1 MKVSVAQAFQPVR
14 KTLSEQQIQRMFSV
28 GANLVFALNAAGRT
42 QGSPLHVNNLS
53 SGSKA

>member
-28 GANLVFALNAAGRT
+28 GANLVFALNADRRT
-42 QGSPLHVNNLS
+42 QGSPLQKSPLIAN
-53 SGSKA
+53 

>member
-28 GANLVFALNAAGRT
+28 GANLVFAQQHSGRT

-53 SGSKA
+53 SGSQA